1 MRGRRGGQ
9 RTKVVNAVVTER
21 DSKIDEEEGD
31 KQKNVTIKKMREK
44 MWMKDETHQ
53 LFFPWSYLHKTHQ
66 ITSHE

>member
-53 LFFPWSYLHKTHQ
+53 LFFPLVVFT
-66 ITSHE
+66 